1 MDRIA
6 GSFSR
11 QVQTSPIIDLCAAES
26 NPDLLKVP
34 RNFEVFRTTAAKSE
48 GAYFPAVGSAI
59 RKSALNFCTKSIG
72 FHPRS
77 LKSISIQLKDVK
89 VCIFKPRTSKMF
101 SIVF

>member
-11 QVQTSPIIDLCAAES
+11 QVQTSPIIDLCATES
-26 NPDLLKVP
+26 NPDFLKVP

-59 RKSALNFCTKSIG
+59 RQSAPQLLYKIDRVPSEI
-72 FHPRS
+72 
-77 LKSISIQLKDVK
+77 LKIY
-89 VCIFKPRTSKMF
+89 FYPA
-101 SIVF
+101 